1 MKETQ
6 ADLQAFRLKCYRQML
21 LEDIQDDYAIQ
32 DYQTDAQEAQSMVT
46 RLFAELER
54 PDLTLEA
61 RADLLLTIFV
71 ALQIGYRDPDLF
83 ARATDMAYD
92 LLPQLAE
99 TAESPIPNSQ
109 FDNHCLSSVAR
120 RPSSIVRCPL
130 SVVRCQLPLLVHL
143 FQETQ
148 DEDLL
153 PAIDLLMSTWQDNTM
168 TEEDHYLQ
176 ELFQLQF
183 Q

>member
-32 DYQTDAQEAQSMVT
+32 DYQADAQEAQSMVT

-109 FDNHCLSSVAR
+109 FDNHC
-120 RPSSIVRCPL
+120 PSSIVRCP
-130 SVVRCQLPLLVHL
+130 SPVVRCQLPLLVHL

-153 PAIDLLMSTWQDNTM
+153 PAIDCLMSTWQDDTM

>member
-32 DYQTDAQEAQSMVT
+32 DYQADAQEAQRMVT

-83 ARATDMAYD
+83 TRATDMAYD

-109 FDNHCLSSVAR
+109 FDNHCLSSVAL
-120 RPSSIVRCPL
+120 RPS
-130 SVVRCQLPLLVHL
+130 SVVRCQFPLLVHL

-153 PAIDLLMSTWQDNTM
+153 PAIDHLMSTWQDNTM

-176 ELFQLQF
+176 ELFQLTETA
-183 Q
+183 

>member
-32 DYQTDAQEAQSMVT
+32 DYQADAQEAQRMVT
-46 RLFAELER
+46 YLFAELER
-54 PDLTLEA
+54 PNLPIEA

-71 ALQIGYRDPDLF
+71 ALQIGYRNDTLF
-83 ARATDMAYD
+83 TRATDMAYD

-99 TAESPIPNSQ
+99 TAESTESPIPNSQ
-109 FDNHCLSSVAR
+109 FDNHC
-120 RPSSIVRCPL
+120 PP
-130 SVVRCQLPLLVHL
+130 SVVRCQAQVRRSQLSLLVHL
-143 FQETQ
+143 YQETQ
-148 DEDLL
+148 DEELL
-153 PAIDLLMSTWQDNTM
+153 PSIDHLMSTWQDDTM

-176 ELFQLQF
+176 ELFQFQF

>member
-32 DYQTDAQEAQSMVT
+32 DYQADAQEAQRMVT

-54 PDLTLEA
+54 PNLPIEA

-109 FDNHCLSSVAR
+109 FDNR
-120 RPSSIVRCPL
+120 RPS

-153 PAIDLLMSTWQDNTM
+153 PAIDHLMSTWQDDTM

-176 ELFQLQF
+176 ELFQLTATA
-183 Q
+183 

>member
-32 DYQTDAQEAQSMVT
+32 DYQADVQEAQNMVT

-109 FDNHCLSSVAR
+109 FDNHCPPSVAR
-120 RPSSIVRCPL
+120 RPL
-130 SVVRCQLPLLVHL
+130 SVVRRQLPLLVHL

-153 PAIDLLMSTWQDNTM
+153 PAIDHLMSTWQDDIM

>member
-6 ADLQAFRLKCYRQML
+6 TNLQAFRLKCYRQML

-32 DYQTDAQEAQSMVT
+32 DYQADAQEAQRMVT
-46 RLFAELER
+46 YLFAELER
-54 PDLTLEA
+54 PNLPIEA

-83 ARATDMAYD
+83 TRAVDMTYD

-99 TAESPIPNSQ
+99 TAEAPIPNSQ
-109 FDNHCLSSVAR
+109 FDNSCPSSV
-120 RPSSIVRCPL
+120 VRCPL

-143 FQETQ
+143 YQETQ
-148 DEDLL
+148 DEELL
-153 PAIDLLMSTWQDNTM
+153 PSIDHLMSTWQDDTM
-168 TEEDHYLQ
+168 TEEDHYFQ
-176 ELFQLQF
+176 ELFQLTATA
-183 Q
+183 

>member
-32 DYQTDAQEAQSMVT
+32 DYQADAQEAQSMVT

-54 PDLTLEA
+54 PNLTLEA

-109 FDNHCLSSVAR
+109 FDNHC
-120 RPSSIVRCPL
+120 PL
-130 SVVRCQLPLLVHL
+130 SVVRCQFPLLVHL
-143 FQETQ
+143 YQETQ

-153 PAIDLLMSTWQDNTM
+153 PAIDHLMSTWQDDAM
-168 TEEDHYLQ
+168 SEEDHYLQ
-176 ELFQLQF
+176 ELFQLTETA
-183 Q
+183 

>member
-32 DYQTDAQEAQSMVT
+32 DYQADAREAQSMVT

-54 PDLTLEA
+54 PNLTLEA

-109 FDNHCLSSVAR
+109 FDNHCPLSV
-120 RPSSIVRCPL
+120 VRCPL

-153 PAIDLLMSTWQDNTM
+153 PAIDLLMSTWQDDTM

-176 ELFQLQF
+176 ELFQLAEET
-183 Q
+183 

>member
-32 DYQTDAQEAQSMVT
+32 DYQADAQEVQSMET

-54 PDLTLEA
+54 PNLTLEA

-71 ALQIGYRDPDLF
+71 ALQIGYRNPDLF

-109 FDNHCLSSVAR
+109 FDNHCPPSVVCC
-120 RPSSIVRCPL
+120 PS

-143 FQETQ
+143 YQETQ
-148 DEDLL
+148 DENLL
-153 PAIDLLMSTWQDNTM
+153 PAIDHLMSTWQDDTM
-168 TEEDHYLQ
+168 IEEDHYLQ

>member
-32 DYQTDAQEAQSMVT
+32 DYQADAQEAQRMVT
-46 RLFAELER
+46 YLFAELER
-54 PDLTLEA
+54 PNLPIEA

-83 ARATDMAYD
+83 TRAVDMTYD

-99 TAESPIPNSQ
+99 VAESPEAPIPNSQ
-109 FDNHCLSSVAR
+109 FDNSC
-120 RPSSIVRCPL
+120 PS
-130 SVVRCQLPLLVHL
+130 SVVRCQTQVRRSQLSTLLVHL

-148 DEDLL
+148 DEELL
-153 PAIDLLMSTWQDNTM
+153 PYIDHFMSTMSEDAM
-168 TEEDHYLQ
+168 SEEDRYLI
-176 ELFQLQF
+176 ELFQLAEET
-183 Q
+183 

>member
-32 DYQTDAQEAQSMVT
+32 DYQADWKEAQDKVKQ
-46 RLFAELER
+46 LFDEL
-54 PDLTLEA
+54 DTLVLSPEEQTD
-61 RADLLLTIFV
+61 RLLTIFV
-71 ALQIGYRDPDLF
+71 ALQIGYRAPDLF

-109 FDNHCLSSVAR
+109 FDNHC
-120 RPSSIVRCPL
+120 PP
-130 SVVRCQLPLLVHL
+130 SVVRCQLPLLTFL
-143 FQETQ
+143 YQETQ
-148 DEDLL
+148 DEELL
-153 PAIDLLMSTWQDNTM
+153 PYIDHYMSTMSEETM
-168 TEEDHYLQ
+168 SEEDRYLI
-176 ELFQLQF
+176 ELFQLAEET
-183 Q
+183 

>member
-1 MKETQ
+1 MKKKEMQT
-6 ADLQAFRLKCYRQML
+6 DLQAFRLRCYRQML

-32 DYQTDAQEAQSMVT
+32 DYQADAQEAQRMVT

-54 PDLTLEA
+54 PNLTLEA

-71 ALQIGYRDPDLF
+71 ALQIGYRNPDLF
-83 ARATDMAYD
+83 TRATDMAYD

-109 FDNHCLSSVAR
+109 FDNHC
-120 RPSSIVRCPL
+120 PS
-130 SVVRCQLPLLVHL
+130 SVVRCQLPLLVYL

-153 PAIDLLMSTWQDNTM
+153 PAIDHLMSTWQDDTM

-176 ELFQLQF
+176 ELFQLTETA
-183 Q
+183 